1 MTVLTQNAQT
11 HAGAESCRPQQRRI
25 RPPESPAPAG
35 AGRRCGRLVDPSREA
50 APPTVRGRCSSQ
62 QQLAGASMAAGGA
75 IHSGATCTATARS
88 SHSTEQPSLGT
99 NRRREAP
106 RLLPAPAS
114 PRPSGSP
121 GRRRALERPA
131 GQSSDNGLNPQPRR
145 AELSFFLRGQTAPLA
160 DLIRPQPRV
169 SANCWDALPARQ
181 TTTDRAATGHA
192 ETEHAPA
199 MPAHAK
205 AVCSWP
211 CRRKGSATGA
221 RAPS

>member
-11 HAGAESCRPQQRRI
+11 HAGAESCRPQQRANPSAGKPCAGGCWAALRTARGSVTRGSSTNAE
-25 RPPESPAPAG
+25 RPMQQPAA
-35 AGRRCGRLVDPSREA
+35 AGRGLHGN
-50 APPTVRGRCSSQ
+50 T
-62 QQLAGASMAAGGA
+62 GGA
-75 IHSGATCTATARS
+75 IHSGAICTATARS

-145 AELSFFLRGQTAPLA
+145 AELSFFFKRTNSPAGRPDQTSAEGFSELLGRAGCPADDDGQGRHGPRG
-160 DLIRPQPRV
+160 D
-169 SANCWDALPARQ
+169 
-181 TTTDRAATGHA
+181 
-192 ETEHAPA
+192 
-199 MPAHAK
+199 
-205 AVCSWP
+205 
-211 CRRKGSATGA
+211 
-221 RAPS
+221 